1 MKLPF
6 ASVLALTALLI
17 ASIPI
22 CAPAQTSQP
31 SVAATRAAPAKSMRT
46 HKRHHKRK
54 AAKVTQQAMS
64 EAQALQRFESE
75 LSRSVGKQTQNSD
88 YPEEAIR
95 SKWSGT
101 TLVRAEVSSSGVLEA
116 AAVERTSGFDVLDEQ
131 AVKMVMRAVVPPV
144 PERLRGQPVTVNVPI
159 GFYLTN

>member
-1 MKLPF
+1 MKLPV
-6 ASVLALTALLI
+6 ACVLALTALLL
-17 ASIPI
+17 ASTPI
-22 CAPAQTSQP
+22 CATAQSSDLTATATRT
-31 SVAATRAAPAKSMRT
+31 AATKSTRT

-54 AAKVTQQAMS
+54 SAKVTQSAMTD
-64 EAQALQRFESE
+64 AQALQRFESE

-101 TLVRAEVSSSGVLEA
+101 TLVRAEVSSNGVLEA

-159 GFYLTN
+159 GFYLNN

>member
-1 MKLPF
+1 
-6 ASVLALTALLI
+6 
-17 ASIPI
+17 
-22 CAPAQTSQP
+22 
-31 SVAATRAAPAKSMRT
+31 
-46 HKRHHKRK
+46 
-54 AAKVTQQAMS
+54 MS

-95 SKWSGT
+95 SKWSGI

-159 GFYLTN
+159 GFYLTTECSAVQDVSPRC